1 MVSKGVFVSKTT
13 MIRRTRT
20 RKRVSR
26 TTKPTRT
33 TRAVLPRAKRT
44 TAAKPKTKRMVQKR
58 KNNPLIGKVGW
69 CDGKTLGLDTGHYVF
84 IRRVYGDECSVNTF
98 TSLTYPN
105 GSYKIRKFPNVES
118 GQIYPIPRK
127 DTTLP
132 RFSGIHKNTITH
144 VPVSS
149 IRDVG
154 KHTLKRRHHGYIRKH
169 MKK

>member
-1 MVSKGVFVSKTT
+1 

-26 TTKPTRT
+26 TTKPART
-33 TRAVLPRAKRT
+33 TRAVRPRAKRT

-98 TSLTYPN
+98 TSLKN
-105 GSYKIRKFPNVES
+105 SQGKFIVPKFKDVES
-118 GQIYPIPRK
+118 GRIYPIPRQ

-149 IRDVG
+149 IQDVG
-154 KHTLKRRHHGYIRKH
+154 KHTLKRRHHGHIRKY